1 MSTAHDEIDQ
11 IHETE
16 KAAKQRIDAAQ
27 MKARKIHEKADEEA
41 KKIVEAAEKEANE
54 TATRK
59 LNEIQSKKVEI
70 ESQVFKET
78 EKEIKKIQ
86 ADAQKKRDDAYQA
99 VIKILLGE
107 A

>member
-1 MSTAHDEIDQ
+1 
-11 IHETE
+11 
-16 KAAKQRIDAAQ
+16 
-27 MKARKIHEKADEEA
+27 MKPP
-41 KKIVEAAEKEANE
+41 
-54 TATRK
+54 
-59 LNEIQSKKVEI
+59 QVEI